1 MYQEGKTALQLA
13 REQNKQPVVE
23 YLSRKQHEHSI
34 MMELHRLCEVG
45 DASAVADLLHRQDAT
60 TIASIF
66 ALPAPEVQI

>member
-60 TIASIF
+60 TIASIS
-66 ALPAPEVQI
+66 AWPAMPV